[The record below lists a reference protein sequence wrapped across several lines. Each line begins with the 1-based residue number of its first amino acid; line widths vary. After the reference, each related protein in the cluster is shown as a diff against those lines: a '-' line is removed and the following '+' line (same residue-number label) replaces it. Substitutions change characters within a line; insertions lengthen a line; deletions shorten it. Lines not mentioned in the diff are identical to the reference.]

1 MIWMVVVVVVLG
13 LSGAV
18 GAHLGR
24 FRDTY
29 NEMTGM
35 MAGMTMGMLN
45 GFILGYAIGAATVNM
60 FWGNLFG
67 ILFGLTLGVY
77 FGRGGGL
84 MGCMDGAMG
93 GVMGGAMGAMLALMV
108 QFPDWALAWTAVLLG
123 AIYVAGMIALVVLI
137 EQRAPDHTH
146 LHRLAPLFARN
157 RAGAAVPAVT
167 PGPINYYEMLDIPM
181 QAPVREI
188 ATAYAA
194 FVADTDDAGRA
205 VADAA
210 LATLTGP
217 ERRARYDRELAV
229 ASGRGECCPP
239 PRRSSA
245 TGEIRGAATPGAA
258 GRRAQEKVSHGQR

>member
-1 MIWMVVVVVVLG
+1 MIWMLVVLVVLG

-84 MGCMDGAMG
+84 MGGMDGAMG
-93 GVMGGAMGAMLALMV
+93 GVMGGSMGAMLALMV
-108 QFPDWALAWTAVLLG
+108 QFPNWAQVWTAVLLG
-123 AIYVAGMIALVVLI
+123 AIYIAGMIALVVLI
-137 EQRAPDHTH
+137 EGRAPEHTH
-146 LHRLAPLFARN
+146 LHRLAPLFVRN
-157 RAGAAVPAVT
+157 RAGAAVSVAA
-167 PGPINYYEMLDIPM
+167 PGLINYYEMLDIPVK
-181 QAPVREI
+181 APVRQI
-188 ATAYAA
+188 ALAYAA
-194 FVADTDDAGRA
+194 FAADTDAAGRA
-205 VADAA
+205 VADVA
-210 LATLTGP
+210 LATLTSP

-229 ASGRGECCPP
+229 AAGRGECCPP

-245 TGEIRGAATPGAA
+245 AESIRGAATGAHS
-258 GRRAQEKVSHGQR
+258 RRAQETGAHGQH